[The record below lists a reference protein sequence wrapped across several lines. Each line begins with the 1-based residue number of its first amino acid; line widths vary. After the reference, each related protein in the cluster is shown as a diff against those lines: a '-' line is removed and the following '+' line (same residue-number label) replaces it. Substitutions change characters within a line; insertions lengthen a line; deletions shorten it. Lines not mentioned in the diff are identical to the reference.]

1 MTETLLKTWNIRK
14 EFGDVVANRDVDFE
28 LNTGEIHSILGENGA
43 GKSTFMKLLYGV
55 HQPDGG
61 ELVIHGEPCE
71 LESPADAIDHGV
83 GLVYQEFK
91 LIPTFTVVEN
101 AVLGLGE
108 GRLLAD
114 DVEDHRARLA
124 DMSQQ
129 YGLGLGDR
137 LDWRVSELSEG
148 EKQRVELLKTLYR
161 DVNILL
167 LDEPTSILTPHE
179 VDRLF
184 DVLETLVETEQ
195 LGIVFI
201 THKLEE
207 ALSVSDR
214 ITVLRDGAVAGNT
227 RPATADQRTLAQM
240 MVGKD
245 DVTLVERRAR
255 DATTTASILLAVN
268 GLTARNER
276 GQVAINDVSFTVAEG
291 EVLGVVGVEGNGQRE
306 LVEAVSGLRTPEA
319 GTLTL
324 AGTDVTAR
332 SRRDLQ
338 SRGVRLIPDA
348 HGVIEE
354 FTIPDNC
361 ILDDHQ
367 QYFTRFRDESKIEDR
382 ARELVSQFN
391 IKIPSMEATASQL
404 SGGNKQKVVLG
415 RKLTNEPRRLTV
427 AFNPTKGLDIDTKS
441 FIHDR
446 LMDERDDDRS
456 VLLVTTN
463 LEEAIAVSDRLAV
476 INDGQFIEVYDDPT
490 DPTREEIGLAMT
502 KTEGME

>member
-1 MTETLLKTWNIRK
+1 MTETLLKTENIRK
-14 EFGDVVANRDVDFE
+14 EFGNVVANRDVDFE
-28 LNTGEIHSILGENGA
+28 LQQGEIHSILGENGA

-55 HQPDGG
+55 YEPDGG
-61 ELVIHGEPCE
+61 TLAIHGENCD
-71 LESPADAIDHGV
+71 LESPAAAIEHGV

-91 LIPTFTVVEN
+91 LIPTFTVLEN
-101 AVLGLGE
+101 AVLGLRE
-108 GRLLAD
+108 GGSFAD
-114 DVEDHRARLA
+114 DVADHRDRLA
-124 DMSQQ
+124 EMSQR
-129 YGLGLGDR
+129 YGLGLENR
-137 LDWRVSELSEG
+137 LDWRVSELAEG

-161 DVNILL
+161 DVDILL

-179 VDRLF
+179 VEQLF

-207 ALSVSDR
+207 ALAVSDR
-214 ITVLRDGAVAGNT
+214 ITVLRDGAVAGST
-227 RPATADQRTLAQM
+227 SPLEADQRTLARM

-245 DVTLVERRAR
+245 DVTLVERRTR
-255 DATTTASILLAVN
+255 RERSDEPTRLTVE
-268 GLTARNER
+268 GLTVRNER
-276 GQVAINDVSFTVAEG
+276 GQLALNDVSFRVAEG
-291 EVLGVVGVEGNGQRE
+291 EIFGVVGVEGNGQRE
-306 LVEAVSGLRTPEA
+306 LVEAVSGMRVPDA
-319 GTLTL
+319 GQLTL
-324 AGTDVTAR
+324 EGSDITTC
-332 SRRDLQ
+332 SRRELQ
-338 SRGVRLIPDA
+338 ARGLRLIPDA

-361 ILDDHQ
+361 ILDEHH
-367 QYFTRFRDESKIEDR
+367 QYFDWFRDEAKIARR
-382 ARELVSQFN
+382 AEALVEQFN
-391 IKIPSMEATASQL
+391 IKVPGQEATASQL

-476 INDGQFIEVYDDPT
+476 LNDGQFLEVYDDPT
-490 DPTREEIGLAMT
+490 APTREAIGLAMT
-502 KTEGME
+502 RTEERK